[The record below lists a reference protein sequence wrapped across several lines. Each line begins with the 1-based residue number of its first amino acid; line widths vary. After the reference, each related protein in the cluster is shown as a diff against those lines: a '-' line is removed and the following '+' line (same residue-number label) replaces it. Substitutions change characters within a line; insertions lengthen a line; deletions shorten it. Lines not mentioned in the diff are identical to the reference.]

1 MPTIRLAFSVWE
13 WVDQE
18 SLLFARGKGGRLT
31 LNRSE
36 ALFPCLSAR
45 ERGGFWYMKSM
56 SLPVMESFLCAR
68 MLLSVCC
75 TSHWILT
82 AIPFHK
88 RSKCTS
94 VWLKNL
100 FKVTHIS
107 RWDRNQV
114 CTAPKTLE
122 SLHPCS
128 LVQVTQRAH
137 VHGVVERIP
146 RSLQIPHLLYMPPT
160 KHFVDIY
167 QND

>member
-13 WVDQE
+13 WVAQE

-45 ERGGFWYMKSM
+45 EWRGFWYMKSM
-56 SLPVMESFLCAR
+56 SLPVMESFLCTR

-75 TSHWILT
+75 TSDWILT
-82 AIPFHK
+82 AILFHK

-100 FKVTHIS
+100 LKVTHIS

-122 SLHPCS
+122 SLHRCS
-128 LVQVTQRAH
+128 LVQVTQK
-137 VHGVVERIP
+137 GTCSWGGWEDP
-146 RSLQIPHLLYMPPT
+146 TPPSNST
-160 KHFVDIY
+160 SPLHAP
-167 QND
+167 N